1 MNKKAILDSIKK
13 IKELS
18 KKRNFNQSIDLIINL
33 KQLDPKN
40 SEQKVDLFFQL
51 PKDKQ
56 KKPKICALV
65 DKELET
71 KAKIFDK
78 VILKDDFQKYAK
90 DKKLTKKLATEYDYF
105 LAQANLMGEIATAFG
120 KVFGPKG
127 KMPNPKAGCIVP
139 PVIPALEPIKKKI
152 ESTVRFVMKD
162 QLVMKASVGSEDMKE
177 EDIAENIDFA
187 YNTILHALPKEKDNL
202 KSIFLKLTMSP
213 SGEVTDKGP
222 VLHSKVKEVK
232 EVEKVE
238 KVKDKV
244 EKPKKKAEVKEKVED
259 KK

>member
-1 MNKKAILDSIKK
+1 MNKKAILESIKK

-18 KKRNFNQSIDLIINL
+18 KKRNFNQSIDLIVNL

-90 DKKLTKKLATEYDYF
+90 DKKLTKKLAVEYDYF
-105 LAQANLMGEIATAFG
+105 LAQANLMGEIATSFG
-120 KVFGPKG
+120 KVLGPKG

-162 QLVMKASVGSEDMKE
+162 QLVMKASVGSEDMSE
-177 EDIAENIDFA
+177 EDIVENIDFA
-187 YNTILHALPKEKDNL
+187 YNTILHALPKEKDNM
-202 KSIFLKLTMSP
+202 KSIFIKLTMSP
-213 SGEVTDKGP
+213 SVEVTDKGP
-222 VLHSKVKEVK
+222 ILHSKVKEVETPKEEVK
-232 EVEKVE
+232 EVK
-238 KVKDKV
+238 K
-244 EKPKKKAEVKEKVED
+244 EKPKEEVED